1 MRRISEDGACS
12 AGVAID
18 VDECRSLDAIV
29 ALPTDREGG
38 ISLVDVDRFGVSIPG
53 QSCSELVGRVK
64 QPRIARFAREQDE
77 LTDADHTSGVVGCP
91 TLNVADLIGETKALA
106 VHHAL
111 ARSTLDAGVCHGTFH
126 QIVWRLAAVR
136 LPLLRPHCHSRL
148 PQWAVTARTGGAFL
162 PKGRWHSCAQQRD
175 LDACR
180 NLLPLPNDILPQR
193 PQLHRA
199 GAQSCAGRLPQE

>member
-12 AGVAID
+12 ACVAIN

-77 LTDADHTSGVVGCP
+77 LTDADHASGVVGCP
-91 TLNVADLIGETKALA
+91 TLNVADLIGEMETLTVDQAL
-106 VHHAL
+106 V
-111 ARSTLDAGVCHGTFH
+111 V
-126 QIVWRLAAVR
+126 
-136 LPLLRPHCHSRL
+136 
-148 PQWAVTARTGGAFL
+148 
-162 PKGRWHSCAQQRD
+162 D
-175 LDACR
+175 LIDR
-180 NLLPLPNDILPQR
+180 IGK
-193 PQLHRA
+193 A
-199 GAQSCAGRLPQE
+199 GAVFRSLGDPLWDTSTHRVDCSPHSLPRSRNSSVS

>member
-1 MRRISEDGACS
+1 MCRISEDGAYSTC
-12 AGVAID
+12 VAID

-38 ISLVDVDRFGVSIPG
+38 ISLVDVDRFGVAIPG

-77 LTDADHTSGVVGCP
+77 LTDADHASGVVGCP

-111 ARSTLDAGVCHGTFH
+111 ARSTLDAGVCGDLLLFVYHCFDRIVIHGYLSGLSRPEQVVHFFRKVVGVPVLSKEILSQRTADYQNWVEAFARNH
-126 QIVWRLAAVR
+126 NIPIEWAEKGVR
-136 LPLLRPHCHSRL
+136 KEDYVLP
-148 PQWAVTARTGGAFL
+148 G
-162 PKGRWHSCAQQRD
+162 CA
-175 LDACR
+175 
-180 NLLPLPNDILPQR
+180 
-193 PQLHRA
+193 
-199 GAQSCAGRLPQE
+199 E